1 MTAEQAIK
9 PNPEKLIELFKSL
22 NKKKPVKPGTW
33 VYHGET
39 EFDLGDM
46 GYRNA
51 NQDTLSDSE
60 LIEQIK
66 WNIAHQNYAMLKRC
80 IGIDGVYDIKRE
92 ILPYSIDIYGD
103 GKTVEYGE
111 LYISV
116 SDYHMLYSRLDKTAC
131 KKAIVSR
138 IALANVGL
146 FVPYIT
152 VKNLTLIQREDKPNN
167 PNVKVK
173 YTYIV

>member
-1 MTAEQAIK
+1 MTTEQDMK
-9 PNPEKLIELFKSL
+9 PNPAELIKPFRSP

-33 VYHGET
+33 VYHGEA
-39 EFDLGDM
+39 EFDLGNM
-46 GYRNA
+46 GYRDA
-51 NQDTLSDSE
+51 NQDTLSDSK

-66 WNIAHQNYAMLKRC
+66 WNIAHQNYEMLERC

-92 ILPYSIDIYGD
+92 TLPYSIDIYGD
-103 GKTVEYGE
+103 GKVVKHGE
-111 LYISV
+111 LYITV
-116 SDYHMLYSRLDKTAC
+116 SDYYMLYSRLDKTAC

-152 VKNLTLIQREDKPNN
+152 VKNLELIQREDKK

-173 YTYIV
+173 YVYIV